1 MSNLNSAE
9 ERLGILPSKR
19 DQYIDF
25 DLTFRRNPV
34 SGDVLIKKDIS
45 SINQSIKNIL
55 LTNKLEKPFKPRFGG
70 NIHNTLFDLMTNWDY
85 RGSPHDI
92 NMQEEIKLALKI
104 HEPRIVV
111 SDVNFFSRERVMS
124 SLKGIK
130 TEDERTRQAQLVDN
144 NTLEVSIV
152 YNVPASEEDISFQ
165 FSIKRVR

>member
-1 MSNLNSAE
+1 M
-9 ERLGILPSKR
+9 
-19 DQYIDF
+19 
-25 DLTFRRNPV
+25 
-34 SGDVLIKKDIS
+34 
-45 SINQSIKNIL
+45 
-55 LTNKLEKPFKPRFGG
+55 
-70 NIHNTLFDLMTNWDY
+70 
-85 RGSPHDI
+85 PHDI

-130 TEDERTRQAQLVDN
+130 TEDERIRQAQLVDN
-144 NTLEVSIV
+144 NSLEVSIV